1 VNTAKF
7 HNEDIVTHLP
17 TNTIRKVKQ
26 YHSGT
31 NKYQVQTGS
40 DGTAIAWVAE
50 EDLELVQKHNQS
62 DCGPWF
68 VPDPSLMAR

>member
-7 HNEDIVTHLP
+7 HNEDIVKHLS

-40 DGTAIAWVAE
+40 DGTAIEWVAE
-50 EDLELVQKHNQS
+50 EDLELVQKYNQS
-62 DCGPWF
+62 DGGPGF
-68 VPDPSLMAR
+68 VPDSSLMGR